1 MTAGG
6 SSQDEEMTLLENRLA
21 VAEETLR
28 ALLAGEADAI
38 VMNTGQGEQQIYTLE
53 TEERPYRHLVER
65 MSEGAALADANGLIV
80 YANQRL
86 ATLLGVSL
94 QRLLGRPFS
103 DWLEESERS
112 RFIGRL
118 ATAAAG
124 GHDEHTLHRLDGGS
138 VPVLVGVS
146 VTQEPDGLLRC
157 LTVTDLSQQ
166 KAQQQQMDRLNAELT
181 ERLAELREVNDKLGV
196 ERIRVEQTN
205 AELQSVNEAIQGF
218 TAAAAHDLRSPLVSI
233 IGFSTLLMQS
243 WETFSEEKRRTFVA
257 SINRQSQSLSTL
269 VDDLLTSSRIEG
281 GGLSTS
287 PELIALGE
295 AIDQCL
301 ELIHQ
306 DAGSVAVSCSPDLIV
321 RVDPHHLGRILDN
334 YVQNA
339 FKYSGRLR
347 FSMGED
353 PARRPLAIAVPQRGG
368 GGLALLLL
376 GRESQASPAP
386 PAAGRLV
393 AEHLIGVG
401 HLRQGLPAMTALA
414 SRLAP
419 RLPPQRLRIRLA
431 QTIEGRRLRGVPRR

>member
-65 MSEGAALADANGLIV
+65 MSEGAALADANSLIV

-257 SINRQSQSLSTL
+257 SINRQSQNLSTL

-306 DAGSVAVSCSPDLIV
+306 DAGSVAGSCSPDLIV
-321 RVDPHHLGRILDN
+321 RVDPHHLGRILNN

-339 FKYSGRLR
+339 FKYGEPPVRIEAARVGDMVEVRVLDRGPGVPPEFVSRL
-347 FSMGED
+347 FSKFARAD
-353 PARRPLAIAVPQRGG
+353 TPATRAQKGTGLGLSIVR
-368 GGLALLLL
+368 GLAEAN
-376 GRESQASPAP
+376 GGQARYEANVPNGSCFVVELPTGDAP
-386 PAAGRLV
+386 SA
-393 AEHLIGVG
+393 
-401 HLRQGLPAMTALA
+401 
-414 SRLAP
+414 
-419 RLPPQRLRIRLA
+419 
-431 QTIEGRRLRGVPRR
+431 

>member
-1 MTAGG
+1 
-6 SSQDEEMTLLENRLA
+6 
-21 VAEETLR
+21 
-28 ALLAGEADAI
+28 
-38 VMNTGQGEQQIYTLE
+38 MNTGQGEQQIYTLE

-243 WETFSEEKRRTFVA
+243 WETFSEEKRRTFAA

-321 RVDPHHLGRILDN
+321 RVDPHHLGRILNN

-339 FKYSGRLR
+339 FKYGEPPVRIEAARVGDMVEVRVLDRGPGVPPEFVSRL
-347 FSMGED
+347 FSKFARAD
-353 PARRPLAIAVPQRGG
+353 TPATRAQKGTGLGLSIVR
-368 GGLALLLL
+368 GLAEAN
-376 GRESQASPAP
+376 GGQARYEANVPNGSCFVVELPTGDAP
-386 PAAGRLV
+386 SA
-393 AEHLIGVG
+393 
-401 HLRQGLPAMTALA
+401 
-414 SRLAP
+414 
-419 RLPPQRLRIRLA
+419 
-431 QTIEGRRLRGVPRR
+431 